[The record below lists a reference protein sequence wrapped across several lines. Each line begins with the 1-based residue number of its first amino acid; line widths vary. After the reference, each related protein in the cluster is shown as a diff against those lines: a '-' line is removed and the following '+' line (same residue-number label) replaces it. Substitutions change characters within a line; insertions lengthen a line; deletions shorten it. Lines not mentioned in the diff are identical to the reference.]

1 MTIKTQV
8 GIIGAGPAGL
18 MLSELLAAQGV
29 ESVVL
34 ERKDRVYCESRIRA
48 GVLEQGTVDLLDSIG
63 LGERLHREGLV
74 HQGIYLQFNGN
85 RHRINMAELTGGKCI
100 TVYGQQEVVRDLIKA
115 RLEGERPLFF
125 EAEALSID
133 NLTSGGNRKPQVTFM
148 HQGRNEVLECEF
160 VAGCD
165 GFHGIAR
172 AAIPKGQL
180 TTVSREYPFGW
191 LGILAEVPP
200 STDELIYSFHKNGFA
215 MHSLRSPQLSRLYLQ
230 VDPDDD
236 IRNWPDDRIWSE
248 LQIRLGA
255 ADWVLNQGPII
266 DKGITP
272 MRSFMSSPMQYGRLF
287 LAGDAAHIVPPTG
300 AKGLNLAISD
310 VKVLAEV
317 LTVNFT
323 SDNHGLLESY
333 SERCIRR
340 AWRAQDFSM
349 MMTSMLHLDPRSD
362 SFELELQRSR
372 QEFTVSSKAAATALS
387 ENYVGIPFDS
397 RIMMPKS

>member
-1 MTIKTQV
+1 MIKTQV

-18 MLSELLAAQGV
+18 MLSELLAAQGI

-34 ERKDRVYCESRIRA
+34 ERKDRAYCEARIRA

-74 HQGIYLQFNGN
+74 HEGIYLQFNGE

-115 RLEGERPLFF
+115 RVEGERPLFF
-125 EAEALSID
+125 EAEALSIE
-133 NLTSGGNRKPQVTFM
+133 NVVSAGGARPQITYL
-148 HQGRNEVLECEF
+148 HQGRNEILECDF

-172 AAIPKGQL
+172 AAIPKGQM
-180 TTVSREYPFGW
+180 TTASREYPFGW

-200 STDELIYSFHKNGFA
+200 STDELIYSFHRNGFA
-215 MHSLRSPQLSRLYLQ
+215 MHSLRSPLLSRLYLQ
-230 VDPDDD
+230 VDPEDD
-236 IRNWPDDRIWSE
+236 IGNWPDDRIWSE
-248 LQIRLGA
+248 LQIRLGSPG
-255 ADWVLNQGPII
+255 WVLNQGPIV

-272 MRSFMSSPMQYGRLF
+272 MRSFMTSPMQFGRLF

-300 AKGLNLAISD
+300 AKGLNLAIAD

-317 LTVNFT
+317 ITVSFN
-323 SDNHGLLESY
+323 SGNYEPLNNY
-333 SERCIRR
+333 SQRCLQR
-340 AWRAQDFSM
+340 AWRAQDFST
-349 MMTSMLHLDPRSD
+349 MMTFMLHLDPGSD
-362 SFELELQRSR
+362 SFDLELQRSR
-372 QEFTVSSKAAATALS
+372 QDFTVTSRAAAASLS
-387 ENYVGIPFDS
+387 ENYVGLPFDS
-397 RIMMPKS
+397 QIMKPRS